1 MITEKQLAKLA
12 DRLHADLRAFGCG
25 SIEIRLQ
32 DDNEKLSM
40 RIDAPA
46 RDADTPFKAIE
57 ITVNVIK

>member
-12 DRLHADLRAFGCG
+12 DRIHADLRAFGCDK
-25 SIEIRLQ
+25 IEIRMEQ
-32 DDNEKLSM
+32 GRDMLSM

-46 RDADTPFKAIE
+46 REDQEFKVVE